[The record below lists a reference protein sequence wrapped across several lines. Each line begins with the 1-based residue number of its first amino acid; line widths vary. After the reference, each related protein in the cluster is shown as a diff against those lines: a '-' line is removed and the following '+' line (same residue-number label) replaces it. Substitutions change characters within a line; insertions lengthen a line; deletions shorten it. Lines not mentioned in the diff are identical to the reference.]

1 MISSLAFAAV
11 IAAAAVGSSGGK
23 AAAAPGNAPGAAVAA
38 LPGDAK
44 AEGRGYAEL
53 TEAWWR
59 WAYRL
64 RDGMRPTQDP
74 TGAQCHVGQAGAVWF
89 LAGTAGTG
97 KVDRTCTVPEGSY
110 LFVPVFIVLET
121 SMPGRRRDCDA
132 LRAAAGAE
140 ATRRIAYRVELDG
153 APLTPVRSAS
163 RDCFDAY
170 ADAQD
175 DDVPPGVYAPAST
188 DGLWL
193 LLPPLEPGRHRLVV
207 DARQESEGA
216 SRSRFDQQFTYVLD
230 VGGAPPGEDQDEP
243 PSVDDP
249 EVITL

>member
-1 MISSLAFAAV
+1 MISSLAFAAA
-11 IAAAAVGSSGGK
+11 IAAAAAGVTGIEVP
-23 AAAAPGNAPGAAVAA
+23 AAPRDATGTAIAA
-38 LPGDAK
+38 LPSDAK
-44 AEGRGYAEL
+44 AGDRGYAEL
-53 TEAWWR
+53 TQAWWR

-97 KVDRTCTVPEGSY
+97 AVDRTCTVPEGSY
-110 LFVPVFIVLET
+110 LFVPVFVVLET
-121 SMPGRRRDCDA
+121 SMPGRRRDCAA

-140 ATRRIAYRVELDG
+140 ATRSVAYRVELDG
-153 APLTPVRSAS
+153 TPLTPVRSS
-163 RDCFDAY
+163 PRDCFDAY
-170 ADAQD
+170 AEAQD
-175 DDVPPGVYAPAST
+175 DDVPPGIYAPAAT

-216 SRSRFDQQFTYVLD
+216 ARSRFDQQFTYVLY
-230 VGGAPPGEDQDEP
+230 VGGTPPDEERDEP
-243 PSVDDP
+243 LSVDGP
-249 EVITL
+249 EVIIL